1 MKKIKQVL
9 AIIGVI
15 LLVALYLTT
24 LVFAITDNSGTM
36 DLFFASI
43 VATILIPVLLWAY
56 TFIYRLIKKKK

>member
-56 TFIYRLIKKKK
+56 TFIYHLIKK

>member
-1 MKKIKQVL
+1 MKKVKQVL

>member
-56 TFIYRLIKKKK
+56 TFIYRLIKK